1 MISSVQEKKISRSK
15 RRLRIRKKIFGTVDR
30 PRLSVYRSLNHL
42 FVQLVDDVNQ
52 KTLIAFST
60 QDKEFRKKIKS
71 AGNVESAAK
80 LAETFGP
87 KMLAQGIKKIAFD
100 RGGYLYHGRIKALAD
115 GLRKA
120 GLEF

>member
-1 MISSVQEKKISRSK
+1 MAQIQERKLS
-15 RRLRIRKKIFGTVDR
+15 RLRRHLRIKKKVYGTSEK

-42 FVQLVDDVNQ
+42 IVQFIDDVNQ

-71 AGNVESAAK
+71 TGSIEAATK
-80 LAETFGP
+80 LGEMFGP
-87 KMLAQGIKKIAFD
+87 KVLQQGIKKIAFD
-100 RGGYLYHGRIKALAD
+100 RGGYLYHGRIKAIAD
-115 GLRKA
+115 SLRKA